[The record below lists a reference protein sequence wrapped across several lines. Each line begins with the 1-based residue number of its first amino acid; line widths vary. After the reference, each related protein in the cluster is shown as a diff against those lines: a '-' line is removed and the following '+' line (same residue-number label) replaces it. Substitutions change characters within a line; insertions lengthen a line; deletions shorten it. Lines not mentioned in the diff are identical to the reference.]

1 MLLTMCHRCALCR
14 SVRTYSEERGGFSPL
29 HRGLFVSQRGQ
40 GEERKESAQWQMQ
53 LAIGFCFQNEQTLEL
68 FVPCPPNGGGGAL
81 KGWEG
86 FLPYWFSW
94 LYSTSASYKWCLRNR
109 TAERLCVTNMTRLLP
124 ACFVLIF
131 TYYCVLVLSKG
142 EWSLAENFQILL
154 SRFTLQF
161 CRLLSFAVLLR
172 AFNVPQSWLYRFL
185 PHKGFRHFS
194 RPNVP

>member
-1 MLLTMCHRCALCR
+1 MRREVASLPSTEGSLFR
-14 SVRTYSEERGGFSPL
+14 SEGRVKKEKKARSGKCNWQSA
-29 HRGLFVSQRGQ
+29 FVFRMSKHWNYLSRV
-40 GEERKESAQWQMQ
+40 
-53 LAIGFCFQNEQTLEL
+53 LPT
-68 FVPCPPNGGGGAL
+68 GGGGAL

-154 SRFTLQF
+154 SRFTL
-161 CRLLSFAVLLR
+161 
-172 AFNVPQSWLYRFL
+172 
-185 PHKGFRHFS
+185 
-194 RPNVP
+194 